1 MNCFEILYTNKIE
14 KKEKKVAPAFVIRR
28 VMPWKTILA
37 LCCVKL
43 LEPKV
48 FFVIKVF
55 NKCQKFLNSL
65 FDYLEMQFFD
75 SRTFITQPLVISLL
89 LNNF

>member
-1 MNCFEILYTNKIE
+1 MNCVEILYTNKIE

-28 VMPWKTILA
+28 VMPWKTVLA

-48 FFVIKVF
+48 F
-55 NKCQKFLNSL
+55 L
-65 FDYLEMQFFD
+65 
-75 SRTFITQPLVISLL
+75 
-89 LNNF
+89 